1 MGRVLCDD
9 RCRSSR
15 LFTSNTRTLGFSWT
29 HYLNGTKHHFLLD
42 GSSCAASWVQNSSS
56 DLVVLLLSD
65 FTRCLFVK
73 HTKRS
78 AHIML
83 LNLVSSYCVHFHCQS
98 IELQI
103 VVLSTPHLLQSNNC
117 SWATAMKM
125 TVSTTTVERSKPNM
139 TREHVGPLKKHMKMQ
154 SKELKRVVAHAC
166 DWEKKTWK

>member
-1 MGRVLCDD
+1 MIVAGLPGY
-9 RCRSSR
+9 SR
-15 LFTSNTRTLGFSWT
+15 QTPERWDFLGYAILMALSITFC
-29 HYLNGTKHHFLLD
+29 LMV
-42 GSSCAASWVQNSSS
+42 ASWVQNSSS

-65 FTRCLFVK
+65 FTRFLFVK

-117 SWATAMKM
+117 S
-125 TVSTTTVERSKPNM
+125 
-139 TREHVGPLKKHMKMQ
+139 
-154 SKELKRVVAHAC
+154 
-166 DWEKKTWK
+166 